1 MDNDFFEKGLAK
13 RKGTLGAEYVEK
25 NLAAADDFTR
35 PFGEIVPGARFLGD
49 LEKTAE
55 WLEEFRDKWDNDVE
69 LFMPEFGKPIAIYAQ
84 PIPAFESDSEPA
96 S

>member
-1 MDNDFFEKGLAK
+1 MTA
-13 RKGTLGAEYVEK
+13 TGAQSVIPIHF
-25 NLAAADDFTR
+25 DDFTR

-49 LEKTAE
+49 LEETAQ
-55 WLEEFRDKWDNDVE
+55 WLEEFRNKWDNVVE

-84 PIPAFESDSEPA
+84 PVRASEPDSEPA